1 MCIDLIKEGQ
11 IIKGFFLQ
19 NPEHTNQNQPSN
31 LCSAKVWCILLEQ
44 QGQCAWISFTS
55 LTEL

>member
-1 MCIDLIKEGQ
+1 MKEGQ